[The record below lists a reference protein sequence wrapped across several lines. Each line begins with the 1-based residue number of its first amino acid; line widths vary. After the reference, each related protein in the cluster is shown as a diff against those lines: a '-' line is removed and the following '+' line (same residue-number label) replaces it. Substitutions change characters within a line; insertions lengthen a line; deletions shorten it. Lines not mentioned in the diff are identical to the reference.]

1 MSEDAP
7 LLQVD
12 HLTLEYALP
21 RRRLFAPAPRH
32 LALDDV
38 SLTLGRGESLAV
50 VGESGSGKST
60 LARTVLALERPRSGR
75 VMLCG
80 KDVFALPAG
89 ELRKLRRHAQMVFQ
103 DPYDSLD
110 PRRKVGWIVAEPL
123 DALEAGVG
131 APDRRAR
138 IAEALQ
144 SVGLKPGDADRFPHE
159 FSGGQRQRVAI
170 ARALITRPDLI
181 VADEAVSAL
190 DVSVQAQVLNLFMDL
205 RERLG
210 LGYLF
215 ISHDLAVVRQV
226 ADRVMVLRDG
236 RIVEE
241 GEVESVFR
249 APQHPYTRA
258 LLDAVPRIGVP
269 RRRAAAG
276 RL

>member
-7 LLQVD
+7 LLQVEQ
-12 HLTLEYALP
+12 LTLEYALP
-21 RRRLFAPAPRH
+21 RRKLFTPAPRH

-38 SLTLGRGESLAV
+38 SLTLRRGESLAV

-75 VMLCG
+75 VVLCG

-103 DPYDSLD
+103 DPYGSLD

-123 DALEAGVG
+123 DALEEGLSTS
-131 APDRRAR
+131 DRRAR

-159 FSGGQRQRVAI
+159 FSGGQRQRIAI

-190 DVSVQAQVLNLFMDL
+190 DVSVQAQVLNLFLDL

-249 APQHPYTRA
+249 TPQHPYTQA

-276 RL
+276 HP